1 MPEILHAS
9 NTPYIPLSLTHRGPG
24 LSFKHLF
31 LGTEQTSENYLF
43 SLAHQSTFYSPRH
56 KHNFDQFRFAYR
68 NSVSISPDILL
79 QEGELCYH
87 PEGVE
92 YGPQDDPEGGRE
104 VLVLQFGGASG
115 QGYLSFG
122 EIERAQGILK
132 RRGVFVG
139 GRFFEGDSVEGLEG
153 EGKGKGKDGYE
164 ALWEEMMGRELVYPV
179 PRYGGPVVVKPE
191 GFAWVGVAE
200 GEGTAAWRKCLGVFS
215 ERETRVE
222 MVKLDEGGEVVVEGR
237 DAIQLFFVLKGEGR
251 VDGEEV
257 RQESAVRLQPGD
269 GAEFASEKGMEFLR
283 FVLPMLR

>member
-1 MPEILHAS
+1 MPEIIHGS
-9 NTPYIPLSLTHRGPG
+9 TTPYIPLSLTHRGPG

-31 LGTEQTSENYLF
+31 LGTEQTPENYLF
-43 SLAHQSTFYSPRH
+43 SLAHQSIFYSPRH

-68 NSVSISPDILL
+68 NSVSISPDIML

-122 EIERAQGILK
+122 EVAKVQTILK
-132 RRGVFVG
+132 GRGRFVG
-139 GRFFEGDSVEGLEG
+139 GKFFEGLEG
-153 EGKGKGKDGYE
+153 EDEKEGAKGKDGYQ
-164 ALWEEMMGRELVYPV
+164 ALWEEMMGRELVYPA
-179 PRYGGPVVVKPE
+179 PGYGGPVVVKPD
-191 GFAWVGVAE
+191 GFSWVKAGE
-200 GEGTAAWRKCLGVFS
+200 GEGEGAWRKCLGVFS

-222 MVKLDEGGEVVVEGR
+222 MVKLDEGGRLMVGKR
-237 DAIQLFFVLKGEGR
+237 DAIQLYFVLKGEGR

-257 RQESAVRLQPGD
+257 WQESAVRLQPGD

-283 FVLPMLR
+283 FVLPMLG

>member
-1 MPEILHAS
+1 MAEIHHAS
-9 NTPYIPLSLTHRGPG
+9 TTPYIPLSLTHRGPG

-31 LGTEQTSENYLF
+31 LGPESTPENYLF
-43 SLAHQSTFYSPRH
+43 SLAHQSIFYSPRH
-56 KHNFDQFRFAYR
+56 KHNFDQFRFAYK
-68 NSVSISPDILL
+68 NSVSISPDIVL

-115 QGYLSFG
+115 QGYLSFREVG
-122 EIERAQGILK
+122 VAQGRLGG
-132 RRGVFVG
+132 RGRFEG
-139 GRFFEGDSVEGLEG
+139 GRFFENAVADKENGGEG
-153 EGKGKGKDGYE
+153 EGKDGYQ

-191 GFAWVGVAE
+191 GFRWVKVKE
-200 GEGTAAWRKCLGVFS
+200 GEGAWRKCLGVFS

-222 MVKLDEGGEVVVEGR
+222 MVKLDEGGRVQVEAR
-237 DAIQLFFVLKGEGR
+237 DAIQLFFVLKGEG
-251 VDGEEV
+251 VVGGESV
-257 RQESAVRLQPGD
+257 RQESAVRLQPGV
-269 GAEFASEKGMEFLR
+269 GAEFASETGLEVLR

>member
-1 MPEILHAS
+1 MPEIHHGS
-9 NTPYIPLSLTHRGPG
+9 SIPYTPLSLTHRGRG

-31 LGTEQTSENYLF
+31 VGPETTPENYLF
-43 SLAHQSTFYSPRH
+43 SLAHQSTFHSPRH

-115 QGYLSFG
+115 DGYLSFG
-122 EIERAQGILK
+122 EIGVAQARLMGEG
-132 RRGVFVG
+132 RGWFEG
-139 GRFFEGDSVEGLEG
+139 GRFFREAEG

-191 GFAWVGVAE
+191 GFRWVKVKAE
-200 GEGTAAWRKCLGVFS
+200 EGKGEGAWRKCLGVFS

-222 MVKLDEGGEVVVEGR
+222 MVKLDEGGRVQVEAR
-237 DAIQLFFVLKGEGR
+237 DAIQLFFVLKGEG
-251 VDGEEV
+251 VVGGEDI
-257 RQESAVRLQPGD
+257 RQESAVRLQPGV
-269 GAEFASEKGMEFLR
+269 GAEFASDKGMEFLR